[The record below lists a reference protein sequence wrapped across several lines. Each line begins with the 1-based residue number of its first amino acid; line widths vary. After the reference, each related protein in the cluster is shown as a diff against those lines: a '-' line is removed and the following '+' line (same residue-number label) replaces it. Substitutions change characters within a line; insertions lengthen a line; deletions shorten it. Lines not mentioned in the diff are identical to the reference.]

1 MSADIS
7 ELPPADEYL
16 SEEEVVHL
24 RGVLREQVKLLIDR
38 SRDNIGD
45 LTEEQVVDG
54 DQVDVAANESERGH
68 RLRFADRERKMVIKI
83 QGALGRVTEGEYGMC
98 SECGGPIGYKRL
110 LARPV
115 ATQCIDCKTMAER
128 HERRSWGS

>member
-1 MSADIS
+1 MSADVTD
-7 ELPPADEYL
+7 LPPEDEYL
-16 SEEEVVHL
+16 SQEEVMHL
-24 RGVLREQVKLLIDR
+24 RQALRDQAKLLIDR

-45 LTEEQVVDG
+45 LTEEQNHDG

-68 RLRFADRERKMVIKI
+68 RLRFADRERKMLGKI
-83 QGALGRVTEGEYGMC
+83 QMALERISEGEYGVC
-98 SECGGPIGYKRL
+98 EGCGEAIGYKRL

-115 ATQCIDCKTMAER
+115 ATLCIDCKTQAEQ

>member
-1 MSADIS
+1 MSADVS

-24 RGVLREQVKLLIDR
+24 RGVLREQIKLLIDR

-45 LTEEQVVDG
+45 LTEEQDVDG

-68 RLRFADRERKMVIKI
+68 RLRFAD
-83 QGALGRVTEGEYGMC
+83 
-98 SECGGPIGYKRL
+98 
-110 LARPV
+110 PV
-115 ATQCIDCKTMAER
+115 SYTHLTLPTTPYV
-128 HERRSWGS
+128 